1 MTEGSMAQMTRAF
14 NTKAF
19 EKILI
24 QPRHLIDVSNI
35 TLQRTIN
42 ITGETV
48 AFPIGIA
55 PTAFHTWFTPDGEL
69 ATVRAAKNT
78 EVVYIASMDAT
89 TKLEE
94 IAKAEPKAMRWQ
106 QMYIFE
112 DRDFTKALLKRAEKA
127 EVAAI
132 VLTIDKPVG
141 RLNWQPEIEIETV
154 QREVRG
160 LGANYPQP
168 PKVKSTIIILWMH
181 RSQFNLYKI
190 FLYIINNGINLCL
203 LPLVLTDY

>member
-1 MTEGSMAQMTRAF
+1 
-14 NTKAF
+14 
-19 EKILI
+19 
-24 QPRHLIDVSNI
+24 
-35 TLQRTIN
+35 
-42 ITGETV
+42 
-48 AFPIGIA
+48 
-55 PTAFHTWFTPDGEL
+55 
-69 ATVRAAKNT
+69 
-78 EVVYIASMDAT
+78 MDAT